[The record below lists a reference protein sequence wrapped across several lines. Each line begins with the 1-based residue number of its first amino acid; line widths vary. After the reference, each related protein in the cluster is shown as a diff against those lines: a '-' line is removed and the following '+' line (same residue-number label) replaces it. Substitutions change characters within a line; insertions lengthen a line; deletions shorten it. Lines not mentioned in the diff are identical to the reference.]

1 MVSDELN
8 DEHTLMAGEFS
19 SWVVEMEAAILG
31 QGESRVPCGGCTAC
45 CTSSQFIHI
54 SPDETDA
61 LSHIPAD
68 LLFPAPRLPSGH
80 VLLGYDEQGRCP
92 MLVDDQCSIYE
103 HRPRTCRT
111 YDCRIFPA
119 AGLKGDEDNA
129 LIARQARRWQFSFPS
144 PADQIEHDAVR
155 AAATFLDGH
164 RDLLSDASVPANA
177 TQLAVLALEIHHVF
191 LRKEG
196 ATGQTRLVDPDPDV
210 VRAEVMAISVP
221 ICRALRP

>member
-8 DEHTLMAGEFS
+8 DKQTLTAGAFS
-19 SWVVEMEAAILG
+19 SWVVEMQAAILG
-31 QGESRVPCGGCTAC
+31 EGESDVPCGGCTAC

-61 LSHIPAD
+61 LSHIPAH

-80 VLLGYDEQGRCP
+80 VLLGYDEQGHCP

-103 HRPRTCRT
+103 HRPKTCRT

-119 AGLKGDEDNA
+119 AGLKGDDDNA

-144 PADQIEHDAVR
+144 AADQIEHDAVR

-164 RDLLSDASVPANA
+164 RDLLSEASVAANA
-177 TQLAVLALEIHHVF
+177 TQLAVLAIEIHHVF
-191 LRKEG
+191 LRKED

-221 ICRALRP
+221 ICRAPQP